1 MALYVYSI
9 VGSDHPRD
17 LDGLSGVGSSAES
30 LRGVAAGE
38 LHAVVSEISEE
49 IRPKQRDL
57 ARHHEVQE
65 RLMDQG
71 TVLPLQFGYVA
82 PDEDAVRQVL
92 EENSD
97 HYLAALDRLAGC
109 SEYHLKAS
117 QEEEVL
123 LRRILQEVPEAW
135 DLDQR
140 MRAGSTDPGL
150 PLALGEL
157 VAREVDSRQEALAD
171 SVVRELAG
179 FAREQNVHPP
189 AGEDFL
195 NLSLLVPREEE
206 ENFLK
211 RQDALSQQHLGGGVR
226 FRVSGPLPPYSFVR

>member
-9 VGSDHPRD
+9 VGADHPRD
-17 LDGLSGVGSSAES
+17 LDGLSGVGSSPEA
-30 LRGVAAGE
+30 LRSVAGGQ
-38 LHAVVSEISEE
+38 LHAIVSEISEE

-65 RLMDQG
+65 RMMDEG

-82 PDEDAVRQVL
+82 PDESTVRQVL
-92 EENSD
+92 EENAD
-97 HYLAALDRLAGC
+97 RYLAALDRLAGC

-117 QEEEVL
+117 QEEDVL
-123 LRRILQEVPEAW
+123 LRRVLQEVPEAW

-140 MRAGSTDPGL
+140 IRAGSSDPGL

-157 VAREVDSRQEALAD
+157 LAREVGARQDELAD
-171 SVVRELAG
+171 TVVRELAV
-179 FAREQNVHPP
+179 FAQDQNVHPP

-211 RQDALSQQHLGGGVR
+211 RQDALSQQHLDGGVR
-226 FRVSGPLPPYSFVR
+226 FRLSGPLPPYSFVR